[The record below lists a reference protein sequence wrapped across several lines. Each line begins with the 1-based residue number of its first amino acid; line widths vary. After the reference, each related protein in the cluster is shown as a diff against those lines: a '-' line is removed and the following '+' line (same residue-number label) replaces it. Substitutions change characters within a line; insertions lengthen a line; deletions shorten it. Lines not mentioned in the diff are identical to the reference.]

1 MTDQKALPSI
11 LVVEDESLVRMMAVD
26 MFEDAGFHVLEASTG
41 EKALQLLAECGD
53 LSALFTDVELA
64 NSIDGFYLA
73 RVAHN
78 SHPEMPI
85 IVVSGQSVA
94 KNGDLPKGTRFIGK
108 PYDPAVV
115 TSTLN
120 EMISESA
127 QKLEE
132 YD

>member
-1 MTDQKALPSI
+1 MIDKKGRPSI
-11 LVVEDESLVRMMAVD
+11 LVVEDESLIRMVAVD
-26 MFEDAGFHVLEASTG
+26 MFEEAGFQVLEASTG
-41 EKALQLLAECGD
+41 ERALKLLEECGD

-64 NSIDGFYLA
+64 NGIDGFYLA

-85 IVVSGQSVA
+85 IVVSGQCVA

-108 PYDPAVV
+108 PYDPDVV

-120 EMISESA
+120 EMIAASE
-127 QKLEE
+127 Q
-132 YD
+132 